1 MSIPSPPRLLR
12 YGSTLFPALLAVMGL
27 LLLVRW
33 VRSGPAVPIARRV
46 PGLDGAPAIAPVSA
60 SAAVRPVPGEP
71 IPGPGRPSAITA
83 AWPWFRGPDRD
94 AISKETV
101 RLART
106 WSTGPKCLWTVPLG
120 EGYAAAAV
128 QGGRVYVLDHVHD
141 ASSDL
146 LRSLPEADRATLAA
160 ALVGVSPG
168 DGKLVDAALAPLFRV
183 EGRDPEHRVSR
194 NPSRT
199 AISQA
204 EYDALKQ
211 AIANHLLQRRAVFLQ
226 ALQSGA
232 IDDIDQSA
240 DTLRCLSLDDG
251 REIWRNGYRV
261 IVAQS
266 HGMSRTIPAVV
277 GDCVITLGPKCQL
290 ACWEAATGKARWL
303 IDLVLDQGA
312 TVPQWYAGQCP
323 FIDTKTDRLIVAP
336 GGKAL
341 VMAVDYHTGK
351 IVWQSPNPRKWA
363 MTHVSIVPMEFA
375 GRRTYVYCGKGGV
388 AGIAADNGELLWDTD
403 AWQIAMATCPSPVV
417 VGEGRIFFCGGYNAG
432 SLMLQLKQEQ
442 GRIVP
447 QTAFRLKPRQFSSEQ
462 QTPVLWQQHL
472 YGVRQ
477 NDKQLVCMDLDGK
490 ELWNSG
496 REKFGSGPYSI
507 ADGLILALDDVG
519 VLTVAE
525 ATPAGYRRTAR
536 VEVIE
541 NGSSSWGPMAL
552 VAGRLIV
559 RDSTRMVCVDV
570 AEH

>member
-1 MSIPSPPRLLR
+1 
-12 YGSTLFPALLAVMGL
+12 MGL

-168 DGKLVDAALAPLFRV
+168 DGKLVRRGAGPA
-183 EGRDPEHRVSR
+183 VSR
-194 NPSRT
+194 RRPRPGAAGVPQSV
-199 AISQA
+199 
-204 EYDALKQ
+204 
-211 AIANHLLQRRAVFLQ
+211 ANGYPAGGVRRPQTGHRRPFAPAPRRFLQ

-490 ELWNSG
+490 EVWNSG

-559 RDSTRMVCVDV
+559 RDSRGMVCVDV

>member
-1 MSIPSPPRLLR
+1 M
-12 YGSTLFPALLAVMGL
+12 
-27 LLLVRW
+27 
-33 VRSGPAVPIARRV
+33 
-46 PGLDGAPAIAPVSA
+46 
-60 SAAVRPVPGEP
+60 
-71 IPGPGRPSAITA
+71 
-83 AWPWFRGPDRD
+83 
-94 AISKETV
+94 
-101 RLART
+101 
-106 WSTGPKCLWTVPLG
+106 
-120 EGYAAAAV
+120 
-128 QGGRVYVLDHVHD
+128 
-141 ASSDL
+141 
-146 LRSLPEADRATLAA
+146 
-160 ALVGVSPG
+160 
-168 DGKLVDAALAPLFRV
+168 
-183 EGRDPEHRVSR
+183 
-194 NPSRT
+194 
-199 AISQA
+199 
-204 EYDALKQ
+204 
-211 AIANHLLQRRAVFLQ
+211 
-226 ALQSGA
+226 
-232 IDDIDQSA
+232 
-240 DTLRCLSLDDG
+240 
-251 REIWRNGYRV
+251 
-261 IVAQS
+261 
-266 HGMSRTIPAVV
+266 
-277 GDCVITLGPKCQL
+277 
-290 ACWEAATGKARWL
+290 
-303 IDLVLDQGA
+303 
-312 TVPQWYAGQCP
+312 PQWYAGQCP

-507 ADGLILALDDVG
+507 ADGLIHALDDVG